1 LRTDHHT
8 SLDAMA
14 SLLMAAPCHGGA
26 SDCRTGGRTNGL
38 SETVDGN
45 YGWGERYAKV
55 GWARNQMG
63 VDVSDIIY
71 LHGTNK

>member
-1 LRTDHHT
+1 
-8 SLDAMA
+8 M
-14 SLLMAAPCHGGA
+14 
-26 SDCRTGGRTNGL
+26 GGRTNGL